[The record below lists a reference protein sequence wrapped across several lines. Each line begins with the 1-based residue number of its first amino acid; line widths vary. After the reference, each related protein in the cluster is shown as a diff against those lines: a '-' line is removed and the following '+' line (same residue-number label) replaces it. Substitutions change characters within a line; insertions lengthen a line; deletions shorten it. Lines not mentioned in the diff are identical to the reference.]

1 MSVPTIRQVLGAK
14 NPGEKPSKQS
24 SKTKGR
30 LPAQPAAPIG
40 IGKRRTLNLKPDSDG
55 PKRPFGGHELSKMVK
70 RQVVFASAKGG
81 IVGCLYAVEN
91 LSGRGFRRSACR

>member
-14 NPGEKPSKQS
+14 NPGEKPSKQLP
-24 SKTKGR
+24 KTKGR

-40 IGKRRTLNLKPDSDG
+40 IGKRRTLDPQAGLG
-55 PKRPFGGHELSKMVK
+55 RPRAFERGSKMVK

-81 IVGCLYAVEN
+81 IVGCL
-91 LSGRGFRRSACR
+91 